1 MPSQPCLVEFAVQ
14 WVLIRCI
21 CESMKIGSTVSA
33 VRERYRQL
41 GELILEDCLGKE
53 GFLEEVAFELNA
65 ASTQEVP
72 AYTKALRW

>member
-1 MPSQPCLVEFAVQ
+1 MEFAVH

-41 GELILEDCLGKE
+41 GELILKE

>member
-1 MPSQPCLVEFAVQ
+1 MEFAVQ

-21 CESMKIGSTVSA
+21 CESMKIGITVSA

>member
-1 MPSQPCLVEFAVQ
+1 MEFAVQ

-41 GELILEDCLGKE
+41 GELILKE

>member
-1 MPSQPCLVEFAVQ
+1 
-14 WVLIRCI
+14 
-21 CESMKIGSTVSA
+21 MKIGSTVSA

-41 GELILEDCLGKE
+41 GELILKE

>member
-41 GELILEDCLGKE
+41 GELILKE